1 MLTALAVEM
10 VPAGQGLMP
19 PASGLPAV
27 PTALAVPTLP
37 EPGQKLPAAHATG
50 VSASGVPLM

>member
-19 PASGLPAV
+19 SASGLSAV
-27 PTALAVPTLP
+27 PTALAALRRP

-50 VSASGVPLM
+50 VSASGTPEM